1 MAKTNYNEEISE
13 ILLKFDLKLVVCE
26 FGTNGLISSLL
37 ANTTNSKKTFV
48 GSYVINNESMAKAL
62 NLNTKDINFAQT
74 LSFTALRKTNADV
87 CLTSCLV
94 NDKVQVIVILLKKE
108 YQAVYNIDNNMN
120 KATEATI
127 LSLTFLSDKLQEA
140 NK

>member
-13 ILLKFDLKLVVCE
+13 ILLKFKLKLVVCE

-37 ANTTNSKKTFV
+37 ANTTNSKKTFI
-48 GSYVINNESMAKAL
+48 GSYVINSEEMINSL
-62 NLNTKDINFAQT
+62 NINVEDINFAQK
-74 LSFTALRKTNADV
+74 LSFTVLRKTNADV
-87 CLTSCLV
+87 CLTSYLK
-94 NDKVQVIVILLKKE
+94 NNIIQIIVVLLKKE
-108 YQAVYNIDNNMN
+108 YQMIYNIENNMN